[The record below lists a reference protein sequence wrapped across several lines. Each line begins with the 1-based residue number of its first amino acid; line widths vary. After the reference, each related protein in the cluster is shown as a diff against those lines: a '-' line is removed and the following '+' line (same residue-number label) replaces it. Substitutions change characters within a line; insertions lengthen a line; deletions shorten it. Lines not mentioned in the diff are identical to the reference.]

1 MVGNHNYLNLSLRSI
16 FHLFVSGSL
25 FYFFQNKFHT
35 SLFFGVIGA
44 FGVAVLNEILE
55 DFRKIENSFH
65 TQHVFKRD
73 RTLAGLSL
81 LFTTALA
88 TFDWLFATLLAPL
101 SLIALTSYID
111 KKTSGTKVGRRN
123 LIKPITDIAALTLG
137 PVACVMLL
145 KLIR

>member
-1 MVGNHNYLNLSLRSI
+1 M
-16 FHLFVSGSL
+16 
-25 FYFFQNKFHT
+25 
-35 SLFFGVIGA
+35 IGA

-65 TQHVFKRD
+65 TQNVFKRD

-81 LFTTALA
+81 LFTTALV
-88 TFDWLFATLLAPL
+88 TFDWLFASLLAPL

-111 KKTSGTKVGRRN
+111 KKTLGTKVGRRN
-123 LIKPITDIAALTLG
+123 LIKPVTDIAALTLG